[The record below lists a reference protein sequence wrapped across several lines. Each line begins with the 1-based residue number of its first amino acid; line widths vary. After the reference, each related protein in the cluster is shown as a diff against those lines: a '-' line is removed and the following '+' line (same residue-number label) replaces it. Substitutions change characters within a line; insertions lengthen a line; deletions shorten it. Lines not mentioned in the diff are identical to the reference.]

1 MASRRSTSRRL
12 RIPGRLVLPPAALGA
27 LCAAASAAAQP
38 AGSPAP
44 APACDD
50 AWVAA
55 AKAAGT
61 TEDHDGADGVVV
73 FDRSTVTVQPN
84 GQAHVV
90 RTRLQK
96 ALTEAGAG
104 RLAVLRFDYDPAT
117 SLLEIRRVVVV
128 RADGTCTDVPL
139 ADRADL
145 PQPASSIYW
154 DLRMQ
159 LVQVP
164 RPAVGDAVLTETYF
178 TGFQIAYLDQ
188 PQDDERFAPP
198 MVGHFYDTVLF
209 GDEPWPVLE
218 KSYEVSTPRDKPLQ
232 YETYGPPVSVSATF
246 DEQAFHYAFRAADLP
261 PLAEEPGA
269 PWVTDFLPKVVM
281 ATVPDWPAKSR
292 WFFEANEGQFEAN
305 DEIRAAVARITAG
318 ARTDEERVARLNTW
332 VAHNIRYRGMS
343 VGREEGYTMHAGA
356 MTFDHRAGVCKD
368 KAGMLVTMLRAAG
381 FTAYPAMTMAGAR
394 VERIAADQFNHAV
407 VAWRQPDGSYRMVD
421 PTWAPFSRDL
431 WSRAESSQ
439 HYLVGS
445 PEGEDLAITP
455 AEGPERNGL
464 EVRGT
469 ARLEADGTIVESV
482 RITPLGAL
490 EDRLRR
496 VFGRASRLD
505 TRAQV
510 EEIAQ
515 RLAPAAEVADHRM
528 IDPFDLQPRFFL
540 EFEYR
545 AERHAAVGPDRMR
558 LLLPLSRHPFGG
570 GRLADYLY
578 AVQGPERKTPVL
590 LRSAQ
595 TVTVEERIAL
605 PDGWNLAEPI
615 DRSVDGGVA
624 AFEARVAQE
633 GRQIVLRTRTVVRQ
647 RNISVEEYAGLA
659 DVVDAARAFADTA
672 VILEHAAA
680 RTEVPR

>member
-1 MASRRSTSRRL
+1 MQRRRTTRTTRR
-12 RIPGRLVLPPAALGA
+12 PGRTGPPLVALGW
-27 LCAAASAAAQP
+27 LCAAGTAAAQP
-38 AGSPAP
+38 AGPAAP
-44 APACDD
+44 TPACDE

-55 AKAAGT
+55 ARAAGT
-61 TEDHDGADGVVV
+61 TDDHDGADGVVV
-73 FDRSTVTVQPN
+73 FDRSTVRVQES

-90 RTRLQK
+90 RLRLQK

-104 RLAVLRFDYDPAT
+104 RLAVQRFDYDPAT
-117 SLLEIRRVVVV
+117 SLLELRRVTVVH
-128 RADGTCTDVPL
+128 ADGTCSDVPL
-139 ADRADL
+139 DDRADL
-145 PQPASSIYW
+145 PQPGWSIYW

-188 PQDDERFAPP
+188 PQDDERFVPP

-218 KSYEVSTPRDKPLQ
+218 KSYEVSTPRERPLQ

-246 DEQAFHYAFRAADLP
+246 DEQAFHYAFRAEDLP
-261 PLAEEPGA
+261 PLPEEPGA
-269 PWVTDFLPKVVM
+269 PWVSDFLPKVVM

-292 WFFEANEGQFEAN
+292 WFFEANEGQFAAN

-318 ARTDEERVARLNTW
+318 ARTDEERVAALNSW

-343 VGREEGYTMHAGA
+343 TGREEGYTMHAGT

-368 KAGMLVTMLRAAG
+368 KAGMLVTLLRAAG
-381 FTAYPAMTMAGAR
+381 FTAYPAMTMAGSR

-407 VAWRQPDGSYRMVD
+407 VAWQQPDGSYRMVD

-431 WSRAESSQ
+431 WSRAEAEQ

-455 AEGPERNGL
+455 AEGPERNGFEL
-464 EVRGT
+464 RST
-469 ARLEADGTIVESV
+469 ARLAADGTLAGSV
-482 RITPLGAL
+482 RITPIGTL

-496 VFGRASRLD
+496 VFGRVLRGD
-505 TRAQV
+505 TRHQV

-515 RLAPAAEVADHRM
+515 RLAPAAEVSDHRM
-528 IDPFDLQPRFFL
+528 IDPFELEPQFFL
-540 EFEYR
+540 EFDYR
-545 AERHAAVGPDRMR
+545 AERHAAVGPDVMR
-558 LLLPLSRHPFGG
+558 LTLPLARHPFGS

-578 AVQGPERKTPVL
+578 AAKGKTRETPVL
-590 LRSAQ
+590 LRSTQ
-595 TVTVEERIAL
+595 TVTAEERIAL
-605 PDGWNLAEPI
+605 PDGWNLAEPL
-615 DRSVDGGVA
+615 DRSADA
-624 AFEARVAQE
+624 DSASFEAHVAQE
-633 GRQIVLRTRTVVRQ
+633 GRQLVLRTRTVIRK
-647 RNISVEEYAGLA
+647 RNLSVEEYAGLA
-659 DVVDAARAFADTA
+659 EVVGAVRDFADTA
-672 VILEHAAA
+672 VILERAGA
-680 RTEVPR
+680 RTEVSR

>member
-1 MASRRSTSRRL
+1 MRRRRTT
-12 RIPGRLVLPPAALGA
+12 RTTRHPVRSGPPL
-27 LCAAASAAAQP
+27 AAAIGFCVAAAAAAQP
-38 AGSPAP
+38 AGPPATPLCDP
-44 APACDD
+44 AWA
-50 AWVAA
+50 AA
-55 AKAAGT
+55 AKAAGDRA
-61 TEDHDGADGVVV
+61 DHDGADGVVV
-73 FDRSTVTVQPN
+73 FDRSVVRVQES

-104 RLAVLRFDYDPAT
+104 RLAVQRFDYDPAT
-117 SLLEIRRVVVV
+117 SRLEIRRVTVVH
-128 RADGTCTDVPL
+128 ADGTCAEVSPEDG
-139 ADRADL
+139 ADL

-154 DLRMQ
+154 DLRMR

-164 RPAVGDAVLTETYF
+164 RPAIGDAVLTETYF

-198 MVGHFYDTVLF
+198 MAGHFYDTVLF

-246 DEQAFHYAFRAADLP
+246 DEEAFHYLFRAADLP

-292 WFFEANEGQFEAN
+292 WFFEANEGQFAAN

-318 ARTDEERVARLNTW
+318 ARSDEERVARLNTW

-368 KAGMLVTMLRAAG
+368 KAGMLVTLLRAAG
-381 FTAYPAMTMAGAR
+381 FVAYPAMTMAGSR
-394 VERIAADQFNHAV
+394 VERIPADQFNHAV
-407 VAWRQPDGSYRMVD
+407 VAWQQPDGSYRMVD

-455 AEGPERNGL
+455 AEGPECNGL
-464 EVRGT
+464 ALRGSG
-469 ARLEADGTIVESV
+469 RLEPDGTLVESV
-482 RITPLGAL
+482 RLTPAGAL
-490 EDRLRR
+490 EDRVRR
-496 VFGRASRLD
+496 VFGRALRLD
-505 TRAQV
+505 TRSQV

-515 RLAPAAEVADHRM
+515 RLAPAAEVTDHRM
-528 IDPFDLQPRFFL
+528 IDPFDLEPAFFL

-558 LLLPLSRHPFGG
+558 LVLPLARHPFGS
-570 GRLADYLY
+570 GRLADYLH
-578 AVQGPERKTPVL
+578 AVRGSERKTPVL

-595 TVTVEERIAL
+595 TVTAEERIAL

-615 DRSVDGGVA
+615 ERAVDRGVA
-624 AFEARVAQE
+624 AFAARVAQE
-633 GRQIVLRTRTVVRQ
+633 GRQLVLRTRTEIRR

-659 DVVDAARAFADTA
+659 DVVGAVRAFADTA
-672 VILEHAAA
+672 VILERAAA
-680 RTEVPR
+680 RAEASR

>member
-1 MASRRSTSRRL
+1 MRRRATTSTSRP
-12 RIPGRLVLPPAALGA
+12 PGCSGPLLAATLG
-27 LCAAASAAAQP
+27 LCAAAPAIAQP
-38 AGSPAP
+38 AEPPAP
-44 APACDD
+44 PACDP
-50 AWVAA
+50 AWAAA
-55 AKAAGT
+55 AKAAGDRA
-61 TEDHDGADGVVV
+61 DHDGADGVVV
-73 FDRSTVTVQPN
+73 FDRSVVRVQES

-104 RLAVLRFDYDPAT
+104 RLAVQRFDYDPAT
-117 SLLEIRRVVVV
+117 SRLEIRRVTVVH
-128 RADGTCTDVPL
+128 ADGSCDEVSPG
-139 ADRADL
+139 DGADL

-154 DLRMQ
+154 DLRMR
-159 LVQVP
+159 LLQVP

-188 PQDDERFAPP
+188 PQDDERFVPP

-246 DEQAFHYAFRAADLP
+246 DAQAFRYVFRATDLP

-318 ARTDEERVARLNTW
+318 ARTDEERVARLNAW
-332 VAHNIRYRGMS
+332 VAHNIRYRGFS
-343 VGREEGYTMHAGA
+343 IGREEGYTMHAGA
-356 MTFDHRAGVCKD
+356 MTFDQRTGVCKD
-368 KAGMLVTMLRAAG
+368 KAGMLVTLLRAAG
-381 FTAYPAMTMAGAR
+381 YIAYPAMTMAGSR
-394 VERIAADQFNHAV
+394 VERIPADQFNHAV

-439 HYLVGS
+439 HYLVGT

-464 EVRGT
+464 ELRGS
-469 ARLEADGTIVESV
+469 ARLEPDGTLVESV

-490 EDRLRR
+490 EDRMRR

-505 TRAQV
+505 TRPQV

-515 RLAPAAEVADHRM
+515 RLAAAAEVTDHRM
-528 IDPFDLQPRFFL
+528 IDPFDLGPAFFL

-558 LLLPLSRHPFGG
+558 LVLPLSRHPFGS
-570 GRLADYLY
+570 GRLADYLQ
-578 AVQGPERKTPVL
+578 AVRGSERKTPVL
-590 LRSAQ
+590 LRCAQ
-595 TVTVEERIAL
+595 TVVAEERIAL
-605 PDGWNLAEPI
+605 PDGWRLAEPI

-633 GRQIVLRTRTVVRQ
+633 GRQLVLRTRTVIRR
-647 RNISVEEYAGLA
+647 RNISVAEYPGLA
-659 DVVDAARAFADTA
+659 DVVGAVRAFADTA
-672 VILEHAAA
+672 VILERSAA
-680 RTEVPR
+680 RTEVSR